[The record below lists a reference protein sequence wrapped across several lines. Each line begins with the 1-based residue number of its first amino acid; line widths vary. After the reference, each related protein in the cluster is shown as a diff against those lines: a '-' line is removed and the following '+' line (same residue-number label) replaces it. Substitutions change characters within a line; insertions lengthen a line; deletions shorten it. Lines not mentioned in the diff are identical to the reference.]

1 MLDIRDRLGIV
12 VGGDAIAAEK
22 ARVLSS
28 CGARVRVLG
37 LEFCVELQV
46 LAERGQVTL
55 CQKVYES
62 GDLAEAF
69 VVVAVTTDPQVIQTL
84 WQETYQRGQL
94 LNIVDVP
101 KYCSFILPSVL
112 RRGQLT
118 IAVSTE
124 GASPSLSKRIRQQL
138 EEYFPPSYGIYMR
151 LAALA
156 RTYLRQQGV
165 SYEKRDD
172 FFEDYFTSPILSLLG
187 ENDVKQA
194 TVLTSALLQRYNVT
208 VAAEEL
214 EAALAREIEE
224 VGDAV

>member
-1 MLDIRDRLGIV
+1 MPDYYPLMLDIRDRLGIV

-138 EEYFPPSYGIYMR
+138 EDIFPPVYGEYIE

-156 RTYLRQQGV
+156 RSYLRQHGV
-165 SYEKRDD
+165 SYLRRDAFFQD
-172 FFEDYFTSPILSLLG
+172 FMASSVLANMGTGEVEQALTVTADLLRMYG
-187 ENDVKQA
+187 VEVP
-194 TVLTSALLQRYNVT
+194 LQ
-208 VAAEEL
+208 EL
-214 EAALAREIEE
+214 IDEFRK
-224 VGDAV
+224 D